1 MPAACDVAIGMMDEL
16 WNNLHYMFDTDDG
29 SLPDIYVLNLSA
41 QSVKEIWAYL
51 RQSAADLASDASFWH
66 IANGQTIRVDAVP
79 NAAELVVSGEA
90 ESFHAVLRGISFDG
104 AVIPDLGVFV
114 FPEAIY
120 LDYRMGPEW
129 GPAQLGALFELLNQL
144 QLLDREAVVTL
155 PEECTA
161 EARKRFATA
170 FADYR
175 ENAA

>member
-1 MPAACDVAIGMMDEL
+1 MMDEL
-16 WNNLHYMFDTDDG
+16 WNNLHDMFDTDDG

-41 QSVKEIWAYL
+41 QGVKDIWAYL
-51 RQSAADLASDASFWH
+51 CQSATGLASDDSFWH
-66 IANGQTIRVDAVP
+66 IANGQSIPVDAVP

-120 LDYRMGPEW
+120 LDYRMGAEW
-129 GPAQLGALFELLNQL
+129 GPAQVSALFELLNEL
-144 QLLDREAVVTL
+144 QLLDKDAVVSL
-155 PEECTA
+155 PEQCTA

-170 FADYR
+170 LADYR

>member
-1 MPAACDVAIGMMDEL
+1 MDEL
-16 WNNLHYMFDTDDG
+16 WNNLHDMFDTDDG

-41 QSVKEIWAYL
+41 QGVENMWAYL
-51 RQSAADLASDASFWH
+51 RQSAAGLASDASFWH
-66 IANGQTIRVDAVP
+66 IADGRSIPVDAVP
-79 NAAELVVSGEA
+79 NAAGLVVSGEA

-104 AVIPDLGVFV
+104 VVIPDLGVFV
-114 FPEAIY
+114 FPEAVY
-120 LDYRMGPEW
+120 LDYRMGADW
-129 GPAQLGALFELLNQL
+129 GPAQLSALFELLNQL